1 MKRWLTL
8 ERLNHLEYHGRSS
21 TASWTTD
28 VSVATV
34 AVWMKWMSSWPFL
47 PSLLEILN
55 DNYCVSPPSLLVDSV
70 ADHVALFNCVLS
82 KRFSGYGVENYYL
95 KKYKKGKKK
104 KKKEKERR
112 KLKRIEKKRIV
123 LKGTLKTTWYE
134 YWFEF
139 LILRTINVSLSV
151 RRVDERKTKQNKTR
165 NWCLFT
171 YVDSDY

>member
-1 MKRWLTL
+1 
-8 ERLNHLEYHGRSS
+8 
-21 TASWTTD
+21 
-28 VSVATV
+28 
-34 AVWMKWMSSWPFL
+34 MKWMSSSPFL

-55 DNYCVSPPSLLVDSV
+55 ENYCVSPPSLLVDSV

-123 LKGTLKTTWYE
+123 LKGTLKTT
-134 YWFEF
+134 
-139 LILRTINVSLSV
+139 
-151 RRVDERKTKQNKTR
+151 
-165 NWCLFT
+165 
-171 YVDSDY
+171 